1 MNTIVKQIEDL
12 QKENLELSI
21 TNEELNASIEIAL
34 ENNKKQLMIIK
45 DLIEIRKKIIE
56 NYVIN

>member
-21 TNEELNASIEIAL
+21 TNEELNANIEIAL